1 MKLLLRCWLVLL
13 PYASKAQSAPTPADS
28 STTASPNPFRAATI
42 ATPGVART
50 ELYLRAKL
58 WLLNNHS
65 LGRYKW
71 LGDKNTN
78 LIALTGEY
86 YLPTVGY
93 NGVWFYYSLKLLL
106 HDGNYHY
113 TVRELY
119 FRKRNETAVDSIS
132 TTQLLAAPATRK
144 VDRRYQA
151 LAREQLTLLLSSL
164 NGGMQRPSTL

>member
-1 MKLLLRCWLVLL
+1 LRTCGTYQPPNGLPEINPNLHKAILVRRSIGCF
-13 PYASKAQSAPTPADS
+13 YS
-28 STTASPNPFRAATI
+28 SCP
-42 ATPGVART
+42 